1 MDTETLEFIK
11 KEIEAIEKK
20 PKHGEVT
27 VKIKNGFV
35 YRVIP
40 SPDYLLDKKEKAVV

>member
-1 MDTETLEFIK
+1 MDTKTLEFIK
-11 KEIEAIEKK
+11 QEIEKVEAHG
-20 PKHGEVT
+20 HGEVV
-27 VKIKNGFV
+27 VKVKNGFV